1 MAETLYLGVMKTT
14 DLTTQGEQLTHRFR
28 DLQQSLGEKAKN
40 ISQVTDQYVHDNPW
54 RTVGIA
60 VLVGCI
66 VGFLMR
72 RD

>member
-1 MAETLYLGVMKTT
+1 MVRRMKTT
-14 DLTTQGEQLTHRFR
+14 DLTEQGEQLTHRFR
-28 DLQQSLGEKAKN
+28 DLQQSLGTKAKDL
-40 ISQVTDQYVHDNPW
+40 SQFTDEYVHDNPW
-54 RTVGIA
+54 RTLGIA

>member
-1 MAETLYLGVMKTT
+1 MPGMKTT
-14 DLTTQGEQLTHRFR
+14 DLTEQGEQLTNRFR

-40 ISQVTDQYVHDNPW
+40 ISEVTDQYVHDNPW

>member
-1 MAETLYLGVMKTT
+1 MLASMKTT

-28 DLQQSLGEKAKN
+28 DLQQALGERAKD
-40 ISQVTDQYVHDNPW
+40 ISRQTDQYVHDNPW

-72 RD
+72 RS

>member
-1 MAETLYLGVMKTT
+1 MKTT
-14 DLTTQGEQLTHRFR
+14 DLTEQREELTHRFK
-28 DLQQSLGEKAKN
+28 DLQQQLGEKAKN
-40 ISQVTDQYVHDNPW
+40 ISEFTDQYVHDNPW

>member
-1 MAETLYLGVMKTT
+1 MGILPGMKTT
-14 DLTTQGEQLTHRFR
+14 DLTEQGEQLTNRFR

-40 ISQVTDQYVHDNPW
+40 ISEVTDQYVHDNPW

>member
-1 MAETLYLGVMKTT
+1 MFARMKTT
-14 DLTTQGEQLTHRFR
+14 DLTAQGEQLTHRFR
-28 DLQQSLGEKAKN
+28 ELQQNLGEKAKN

>member
-1 MAETLYLGVMKTT
+1 MKTT
-14 DLTTQGEQLTHRFR
+14 DLSSQGEQLTHRFR
-28 DLQQSLGEKAKN
+28 DLQQQLGEKAKN

>member
-1 MAETLYLGVMKTT
+1 MKTT
-14 DLTTQGEQLTHRFR
+14 DLTEQGEQLTNRFR
-28 DLQQSLGEKAKN
+28 DLQQQFGEKAKN

-60 VLVGCI
+60 VLVGCV

>member
-1 MAETLYLGVMKTT
+1 MALCFQGMKMT

-28 DLQQSLGEKAKN
+28 DLQQALGERAKDL
-40 ISQVTDQYVHDNPW
+40 SRQTDQYVHDNPW
-54 RTVGIA
+54 RTMGIA

-72 RD
+72 RS

>member
-1 MAETLYLGVMKTT
+1 MRRMKTT
-14 DLTTQGEQLTHRFR
+14 DLTEQGEQLQHRFR

-40 ISQVTDQYVHDNPW
+40 ISEYTDQYVHDNPW